1 MSTRKQRRQALR
13 QERPHTAAPQPPPPE
28 NAPFRRELFLLST
41 ALSNESKTM
50 LGGLYDEYFQEFQ
63 PETAIEI
70 HLVETLISARWQC
83 QRYRLIEN
91 ALLELELLR
100 TSEPA
105 DLPVGQ
111 GTRLALAFE
120 KQCGKASALKA
131 ALHAATQCERSYQI
145 NLKLLRS
152 EIANR
157 PEPPSSNDTN
167 STSLCAP
174 ERSAPAAR
182 TEKDEDG
189 PAPGVIVFPTP
200 PVPTRRPNALSRFP
214 EPTHRPPDET
224 AASDPALP
232 VPKDWSEAA

>member
-13 QERPHTAAPQPPPPE
+13 QERPHTAASTPPPPE

-50 LGGLYDEYFQEFQ
+50 LGGLYDEYFREFQ

-70 HLVETLISARWQC
+70 HLVETLISTRWQC

-100 TSEPA
+100 TSETLDQPI
-105 DLPVGQ
+105 GQ
-111 GTRLALAFE
+111 GVRLALAFE

-131 ALHAATQCERSYQI
+131 ALQAATQCERSYQS

-157 PEPPSSNDTN
+157 PEPPEPEAAPGALYLVPKPAATD
-167 STSLCAP
+167 LHAP
-174 ERSAPAAR
+174 EGNAPTAR
-182 TEKDEDG
+182 TEKNERVVLTH
-189 PAPGVIVFPTP
+189 PG
-200 PVPTRRPNALSRFP
+200 PTRPHPVLPIP
-214 EPTHRPPDET
+214 EDRSQ
-224 AASDPALP
+224 AG
-232 VPKDWSEAA
+232 